1 MHGEATKMLSAVYE
15 TAEYAVYLY
24 PLKGER
30 YEVVN
35 RTTNF
40 SEVCESLDH
49 ALLYADLLEEAF

>member
-1 MHGEATKMLSAVYE
+1 MLSAVYE
-15 TAEYAVYLY
+15 TEQYAVYLY

-35 RTTNF
+35 RTTDL